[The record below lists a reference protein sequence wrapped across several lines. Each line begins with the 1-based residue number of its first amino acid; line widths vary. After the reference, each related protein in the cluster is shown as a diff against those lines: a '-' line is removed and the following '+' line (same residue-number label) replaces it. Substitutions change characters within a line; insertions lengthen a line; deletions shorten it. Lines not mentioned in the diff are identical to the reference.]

1 MFSSILSPAIGLMNR
16 LRYGS
21 KFLLIN
27 LLFLLP
33 LLWLAYM
40 QLAELSSQQEASR
53 KELDGINVL
62 RSALKLTDV
71 AAEIRDLQLIQGNE
85 QTLKQ
90 QLDAQKKRFNQL
102 LNQLEQSITR
112 QDIDGKAAENIRQ
125 IRELNQQVN
134 SYQSTSINIVFNK
147 YHRLV
152 DSSWNLT
159 RQLSQQSGLS
169 QDNDSANFLLMK
181 LTLDQLE
188 PILKHQGQLRSYSAK
203 AIRSGAINSSLAD
216 ALDRLLDAL
225 LSDQKRLDTTLGP
238 ILSAESIYGRE
249 LISFLNTVPEQ
260 MQARMER
267 FENDLLLEEK
277 LNTPWAEYYQSE
289 SAAHETIYLF
299 IDQAVSY
306 VEQHLQE
313 RFDQQN
319 QHFYFVLFG
328 VLAFVIITNYLMLGF
343 NISVRQG
350 LKEILS
356 ATEKVAEGDLT
367 VQVNL
372 TSKDELG
379 QFANEFNS
387 MTERMRSL
395 LATVNSTVESV
406 AEQAETVSQI
416 ASHSH
421 GSVDKQH
428 QQIERVVSAFNQMV
442 SSAQEIAS
450 QTQTASQQSREV
462 GQKSNQG
469 QELVQNTL
477 TDINQLSSDINQ
489 SVQVIH
495 QLEKDSDTIT
505 QVLDVIKGIA
515 EQTNLLAL
523 NAAIEAARAGE
534 QGRGFAVVADEVR
547 TLAQRTQNSASEIEQ
562 MISQLQTGVSS
573 AVQAM
578 QVSHQKADQTVSN
591 SAAVSDTL
599 NTISENIERI
609 VDFNTQIASA
619 SEEQTMVSNE
629 IERNIHSIHQAASET
644 ATGANETVD
653 ACQHMLQQTQELKQR
668 VSTFRT

>member
-16 LRYGS
+16 LRYSS

-40 QLAELSSQQEASR
+40 QLAELSNQQEVTR
-53 KELDGINVL
+53 KELNGVNIL
-62 RSALKLTDV
+62 RSTLKLTDV

-90 QLDAQKKRFNQL
+90 QVDEQKKILNQL

-112 QDIDGKAAENIRQ
+112 QDIGGKAAENIRQ
-125 IRELNQQVN
+125 IRELSQQVN

-169 QDNDSANFLLMK
+169 RDNDSANFLLMK

-203 AIRSGAINSSLAD
+203 AIRGGAINSSLAD

-249 LISFLNTVPEQ
+249 LISFLNAVPEQ
-260 MQARMER
+260 MLARMER

-277 LNTPWAEYYQSE
+277 LDTPWLEYYQSE

-299 IDQAVSY
+299 IDQSVSY

-395 LATVNSTVESV
+395 LSTVNTTVESV

-442 SSAQEIAS
+442 SSAQEIAR

-462 GQKSNQG
+462 GKKSNQG

-578 QVSHQKADQTVSN
+578 QVSHQKAGQTVSN

-599 NTISENIERI
+599 NTISENIESI